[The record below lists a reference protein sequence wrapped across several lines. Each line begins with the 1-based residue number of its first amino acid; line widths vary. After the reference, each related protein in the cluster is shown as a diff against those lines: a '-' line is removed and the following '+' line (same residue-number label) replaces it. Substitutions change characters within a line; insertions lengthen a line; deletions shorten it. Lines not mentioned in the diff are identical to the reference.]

1 MEQVRRATPD
11 DAGVLGQLLA
21 DFNAEFDAEG
31 QDADAFARRFTT
43 LLARDDTL
51 ALLTG
56 PVEDPTGFAWV
67 TFRPT
72 PYADGPLA
80 QLEEL
85 YVRPALRS
93 GGIGTAIIAALRSES
108 RRRGAL
114 EVLINVDADDTD
126 TRRFYERHGFSCL
139 DPDSGSTMLCYLG
152 SPDR

>member
-1 MEQVRRATPD
+1 MEQVRSASPA
-11 DAGVLGQLLA
+11 DAGVLGRLLA

-31 QDADAFARRFTT
+31 QDAAAFARRFAM

-56 PVEDPTGFAWV
+56 PVDDPTGFAWV
-67 TFRPT
+67 TFHPT
-72 PYADGPLA
+72 PYAEGPLV

-93 GGIGTAIIAALRSES
+93 GGIGTAIIAALRAES

-152 SPDR
+152 SPDA